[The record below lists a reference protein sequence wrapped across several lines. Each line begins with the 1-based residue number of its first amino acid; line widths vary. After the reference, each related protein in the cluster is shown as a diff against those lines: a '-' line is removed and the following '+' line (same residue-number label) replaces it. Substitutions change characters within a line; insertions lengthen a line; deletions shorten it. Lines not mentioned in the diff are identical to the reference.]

1 VIYAAFTVWLVL
13 TIFAGIG
20 VYRIWASFGK
30 GQWVNWALLPG
41 TLVSEMA
48 YIFGSLITGGE
59 IKKAKLVPDRADKG
73 DGQPTTTA
81 TPRLQFV
88 GPIVASLM
96 SLVACGAVILIVHA
110 LLGEP
115 VMARFLDEE
124 FVSQV
129 SLSKELPETWDA
141 LWDEVDK
148 QVEILRRMCET
159 WGSVDWLNWRVV
171 LFVYLA
177 ACLAV
182 RLGPVSRPIRAT
194 LGAVAAVAGVIA
206 LIGFIHKPFES
217 VIHDI
222 WPLMTYV
229 WASLLLL
236 LTGTLAVLGLMGLWR
251 VITGK
256 DAPGK

>member
-1 VIYAAFTVWLVL
+1 
-13 TIFAGIG
+13 
-20 VYRIWASFGK
+20 
-30 GQWVNWALLPG
+30 
-41 TLVSEMA
+41 
-48 YIFGSLITGGE
+48 
-59 IKKAKLVPDRADKG
+59 VPDRTDKG

-81 TPRLQFV
+81 TPRLQFI
-88 GPIVASLM
+88 GPVVASLM
-96 SLVACGAVILIVHA
+96 ALVACGAAILLVHA

-182 RLGPVSRPIRAT
+182 RLGPVSRAIRGT
-194 LGAVAAVAGVIA
+194 LAAVAAVAGTIA
-206 LIGFIHKPFES
+206 LIGAIHEPFIG
-217 VIHDI
+217 VIHDV
-222 WPLMTYV
+222 WPLLTYV
-229 WASLLLL
+229 WASLLMLL
-236 LTGTLAVLGLMGLWR
+236 MGTLAGMGLLALWR
-251 VITGK
+251 IITGK